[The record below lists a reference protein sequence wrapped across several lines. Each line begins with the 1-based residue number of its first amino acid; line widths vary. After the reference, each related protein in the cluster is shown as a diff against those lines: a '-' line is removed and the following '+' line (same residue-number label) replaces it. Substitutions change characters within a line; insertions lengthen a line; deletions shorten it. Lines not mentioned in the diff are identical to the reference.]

1 MSVMSRL
8 IAVALIITFTSTLT
22 TARLASAA
30 VDRNDTAVTINQQA
44 TTELLRSYVAKLPI
58 GSVVKVK
65 MKEGKGV
72 KGTLMVIEPDAIVI
86 KPKARI
92 ARPERRLPYTEIEFV
107 ELQER
112 NGSNIAK
119 SVAIGMATGAG
130 AFLGLILLTV
140 AIIDD

>member
-1 MSVMSRL
+1 M
-8 IAVALIITFTSTLT
+8 T
-22 TARLASAA
+22 TARLAAQDLAGDAA
-30 VDRNDTAVTINQQA
+30 AANQAATVDV
-44 TTELLRSYVAKLPI
+44 LRAYVEKLPI
-58 GSVVKVK
+58 GAIVKVK

-72 KGTLMVIEPDAIVI
+72 KGTLMLIEPDAIVV
-86 KPKARI
+86 KPKTRI

-112 NGSNIAK
+112 NGSNVAK

-130 AFLGLILLTV
+130 AFLGLILITV